1 MDESFDVAIIGA
13 GIVGLA
19 VGKEVLRRYPDCRL
33 LVLEKED
40 AVASHQTGH
49 NSGVI
54 HSGIYY
60 KPGSLKARLC
70 VSGAEAM
77 LEFVKSHGI
86 PYDQCGK
93 VIIATGQEEIPRLEE
108 IHRRGKEN
116 GVPGLRWLPDSSAIR
131 ELEPHAAG
139 IRGIH
144 VPSTGITD
152 FKMVAEQYARLI
164 TKAGGTI
171 RCKARVL
178 ALRAMQ
184 DETVISTQAGEFR
197 VKYLVNCAGLHSDRI
212 AHLAGEKLDVMVVP
226 FRGEYYELLPDKHH
240 LVRGLIYPVPD
251 PRFPFL
257 GVHFTRRVHG
267 GVEAGPNAVLAMKRE
282 GYTKT
287 SFSARDSFG
296 NATFGGFWRMA
307 WRYWDKGMGEMY
319 RSWNKAA
326 FTDALQKM
334 LPEVQSK
341 DLRHGGA
348 GVRAQAIDRAGK
360 LVDDFKF
367 SVNDRAMHVINV
379 PSPAA
384 TASLKVAEELVNVM
398 APYLQT
404 VSQKVFAMRNT
415 IKSLNG

>member
-1 MDESFDVAIIGA
+1 MDESFDVAITGA

-40 AVASHQTGH
+40 AVACHQTGH

-77 LEFVKSHGI
+77 MQFVKSHGI

-93 VIIATGQEEIPRLEE
+93 VIVATEQEEIPRLEE
-108 IHRRGKEN
+108 ILRRGKEN
-116 GVPGLRWLPDSSAIR
+116 DVPGLRWLPDSSAIQ

-139 IRGIH
+139 ICGIH

-152 FKMVAEQYARLI
+152 FKLVAEQYANLI
-164 TKAGGTI
+164 MKAGGTI
-171 RCKARVL
+171 RCKAGVL
-178 ALRAMQ
+178 DLRPMR
-184 DETVISTQAGEFR
+184 DETIIHTQAGEFR
-197 VKYLVNCAGLHSDRI
+197 ARYLINCAGLHSDRI
-212 AHLAGEKLDVMVVP
+212 AQLAGERLDVMVVP
-226 FRGEYYELLPDKHH
+226 FRGEYYELLPEKHH

-282 GYTKT
+282 GYTRT
-287 SFSARDSFG
+287 SFSARDSFAH
-296 NATFGGFWRMA
+296 ATFSGFWKMA

-319 RSWNKAA
+319 RSWNKVA
-326 FTDALQKM
+326 FTRALQKM
-334 LPEVQSK
+334 LPEIQSK
-341 DLRHGGA
+341 DLRPGGA
-348 GVRAQAIDRAGK
+348 GVRAQAIDREGR

-384 TASLKVAEELVNVM
+384 TASLKVAEELMNVM
-398 APYLQT
+398 APHLRR
-404 VSQKVFAMRNT
+404 VNQKVFANRNT
-415 IKSLNG
+415 ADSLS